1 MPKPKTV
8 VVGLDGAHFELI
20 EPWLQDGKL
29 PNIKRAI
36 ENGISSDLRS
46 VLPPVTSPNWKAYAT
61 GKNPGKLGIFWW
73 ENIDVEDQRVYYPT
87 ERKNNHTEFWELIG
101 EKESAGVVGVPT
113 TYPPK
118 SVESFL
124 ISGAP
129 DSDTS
134 DYTHPPDL
142 EGKLER
148 DFDYSVTKRN
158 RLSVNRTEAV
168 EEILELIDSRFE
180 VGKSLANEKEV
191 SFLQITTFYLNS
203 LHHFLWDDEATLRG
217 WQIVDNHIAEF
228 LEEDCNLVLM
238 SDHGSTEIQTV
249 FNINTWLENE
259 GYLSTNAGFSDYLYQ
274 AGITTDRLIRLA
286 YLFRIPRLAE
296 RLVPER
302 LIKQIP
308 NEQGELQREAKTD
321 NVDWSSTDALASGQ
335 GPVYVTL
342 DSSSSRYREL
352 QTEII
357 DKLEKLC
364 DPSGRPVADRVL
376 PGKEVYEGEYLSE
389 APDIVIDQANG
400 VHISGSIGGAKI
412 FTTPEKNEWRA
423 ENKRE
428 GMFVACGP
436 NFGGSIP
443 DKLSILDLAPMLLHL
458 HGCAVPADMDGDV
471 PQSVFA
477 EDTAPA
483 QREVEYRTNDAE
495 PTEVQRIRRIARES
509 NL

>member
-87 ERKNNHTEFWELIG
+87 KRKNNHTEFWELIG
-101 EKESAGVVGVPT
+101 KKESAGVVGVPT

-118 SVESFL
+118 PVESFL
-124 ISGAP
+124 VSGAP

-134 DYTHPPDL
+134 GYTHPSEL
-142 EGKLER
+142 EERLER
-148 DFDYSVTKRN
+148 EFNYSVTMRN

-168 EEILELIDSRFE
+168 EEILELINSRFE
-180 VGKSLANEKEV
+180 VGKSLANERGV

-217 WQIVDNHIAEF
+217 WQIVDDHIAEF
-228 LEEDCNLVLM
+228 LEEDYNLVLM

-249 FNINTWLENE
+249 LNLNTWLEEE
-259 GYLSTNAGFSDYLYQ
+259 GYLSINSGISDYLYQ

-286 YLFRIPRLAE
+286 YLLRVPRLAE

-308 NEQGELQREAKTD
+308 DEQGELEREAKTD
-321 NVDWSSTDALASGQ
+321 NVDWSNTDALASGQ
-335 GPVYVTL
+335 GPIYITFG
-342 DSSSSRYREL
+342 SSSNRYNEL
-352 QTEII
+352 RAELI
-357 DKLEKLC
+357 DKLERLR
-364 DPSGRPVADRVL
+364 DPSGQPVANRVL
-376 PGKEVYEGEYLSE
+376 PGEEVYEGEYFDE
-389 APDIVIDQANG
+389 APDIVIDQTNG
-400 VHISGSIGGAKI
+400 VHISGSIGGAEV
-412 FTTPEKNEWRA
+412 FTTPNKDEWRA

-436 NFGGSIP
+436 DFGGSVP

-483 QREVEYRTNDAE
+483 QREVEYRTNNAE
-495 PTEVQRIRRIARES
+495 TTEVQRIRRIARRSE
-509 NL
+509 L